1 MRKFFYGKNPKPP
14 YFEGWYF
21 KLQGN
26 HGRSI
31 ALIPAIHI
39 KKDGHRSASIQIISE
54 IGAWWIEYPFDQFSA
69 SEDRFFVRIGKSAFS
84 EQGINLAIHKDDLSL
99 TGSVSFGKFL
109 SITPDIMGPFRWL
122 PNMECSHSVISMK
135 HSLEGT
141 LSLNGEQLDYNNGI
155 GYIEADRGRSFPQN
169 YLWTQ
174 CCWENTSIML
184 SIASIPI
191 SRIRFTGCICAIF
204 HNGKEYRIATYQGA
218 RVVEWSADG
227 AVVLQGKYRLEVK
240 LLEQSAQDLR
250 APSEGEMCRTVKESL
265 CAKVCYRLWE
275 RDKLIIDLASNKAGY
290 EYSNTKS
297 SDPV

>member
-1 MRKFFYGKNPKPP
+1 MRKFFYGKNPNPP

-21 KLQGN
+21 KLQGD
-26 HGRSI
+26 HGRAI
-31 ALIPAIHI
+31 ALIPAIHVR
-39 KKDGHRSASIQIISE
+39 KNGRRSASIQIISE
-54 IGAWWIEYPFDQFSA
+54 TDAWWIEYPFDQFSA
-69 SEDRFFVRIGKSAFS
+69 SEDRFFVRIGESAFS
-84 EQGINLAIHKDDLSL
+84 KQGINLAIHKDDLSL

-122 PNMECSHSVISMK
+122 PNMECSHSVLSMK

-204 HNGKEYRIATYQGA
+204 HNGKEYRIANGA
-218 RVVEWSADG
+218 R
-227 AVVLQGKYRLEVK
+227 K
-240 LLEQSAQDLR
+240 
-250 APSEGEMCRTVKESL
+250 
-265 CAKVCYRLWE
+265 
-275 RDKLIIDLASNKAGY
+275 
-290 EYSNTKS
+290 KS
-297 SDPV
+297 